1 MTGRPDTPPD
11 PLPEELFLR
20 YWDGVLNDAEAAELA
35 ERLRTDP
42 AARERFLS
50 FCEQVVAL
58 GGCRFAGGRPLDA
71 APAPGTIGA
80 GDQGVSCE
88 RRGADAPGS

>member
-20 YWDGVLNDAEAAELA
+20 YWDGLLTDAEAAELV

-42 AARERFLS
+42 AARERFESL
-50 FCEQVVAL
+50 CQQVAAL
-58 GGCRFAGGRPLDA
+58 GECRLVGGRPLDA
-71 APAPGTIGA
+71 TFVPGTIKRQTG
-80 GDQGVSCE
+80 G
-88 RRGADAPGS
+88 